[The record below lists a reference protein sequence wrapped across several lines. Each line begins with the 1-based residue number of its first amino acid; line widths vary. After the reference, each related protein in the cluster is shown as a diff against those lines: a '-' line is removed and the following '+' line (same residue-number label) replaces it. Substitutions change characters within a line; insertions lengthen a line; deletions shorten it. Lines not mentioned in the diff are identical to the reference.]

1 MCFQPIPH
9 PVDQSH
15 ELNRN
20 FLFASSCTQRLI
32 VPPLL
37 LVERMLYFRAIS
49 TELSK
54 QMAEFICRLGTPAGE
69 VVTRTVEAPGVTEAR
84 ARLEREGFRVFNVTP
99 PKASG
104 VTALTRLG
112 GRGGQAKVKANDFL
126 LFNQQLAALVRAGI
140 PILQAISMLRKR
152 AASARLR
159 AVLGDVEDQIRGG
172 AALSQAFASQGS
184 IFPRIY
190 TASILAGERSGALDE
205 VLLRYVTYMRRNVAL
220 RRKIRG
226 ALAYPLFLLFASG
239 CMVTF
244 LTVYVVPRMSD
255 LFSGFGTEL
264 PVVTQIVLGISHW
277 LSANVIWFG
286 PLFIGG
292 TIALFLWSR
301 TEGGRLKV
309 DGLLLKIPLAGNL
322 VVQLSIAQATRSLAT
337 LLAGGITLVESWEIA
352 AESIT
357 NRELRR
363 RSSAIL
369 PMIREGR
376 SFTESLEAADWVPLL
391 AVDMVGIGERSG
403 SLREMLD
410 EVAIFYDAES
420 EVRLEQL
427 TTTLEPAILVVM
439 GGIVVTILLAIYLP
453 IIQSISSGAGVTG
466 HH

>member
-1 MCFQPIPH
+1 
-9 PVDQSH
+9 
-15 ELNRN
+15 
-20 FLFASSCTQRLI
+20 
-32 VPPLL
+32 
-37 LVERMLYFRAIS
+37 
-49 TELSK
+49 
-54 QMAEFICRLGTPAGE
+54 MAEFICRLGTPAGE
-69 VVTRTVEAPGVTEAR
+69 VVTRTVEAPGVNEAR
-84 ARLEREGFRVFNVTP
+84 ARLEREGFRVFNVAP
-99 PKASG
+99 PKTTG
-104 VTALTRLG
+104 VTALTRFG

-172 AALSQAFASQGS
+172 AALSAAFASQGN

-205 VLLRYVTYMRRNVAL
+205 VLLRYVSYMRRNVGL

-255 LFSGFGTEL
+255 LFAGFGTEL
-264 PVVTQIVLGISHW
+264 PTVTQIVLGLSKW
-277 LSANVIWFG
+277 LSSNVLWFG

-292 TIALFLWSR
+292 AVVLFLWSR
-301 TEGGRLKV
+301 TEAGRLRV
-309 DGLLLKIPLAGNL
+309 DATLLKIPLAGNL

-363 RSSAIL
+363 RSSAIM

-376 SFTESLEAADWVPLL
+376 TFTESLEFANWVPML
-391 AVDMVGIGERSG
+391 AIDMIGIGERSG

-410 EVAIFYDAES
+410 EVAVFYDAES

-453 IIQSISSGAGVTG
+453 IIQSISGGAGVTG
-466 HH
+466 RH

>member
-1 MCFQPIPH
+1 
-9 PVDQSH
+9 
-15 ELNRN
+15 
-20 FLFASSCTQRLI
+20 
-32 VPPLL
+32 
-37 LVERMLYFRAIS
+37 
-49 TELSK
+49 
-54 QMAEFICRLGTPAGE
+54 MAEFICRLGTPAGE
-69 VVTRTVEAPGVTEAR
+69 VVTRTIEAVGVNEAR

-99 PKASG
+99 PKTSG
-104 VTALTRLG
+104 VTTLTRLG
-112 GRGGQAKVKANDFL
+112 GRGGQSKVKAADFL
-126 LFNQQLAALVRAGI
+126 LFNQQLAALFRAGI
-140 PILQAISMLRKR
+140 PILQAITMLRKR

-159 AVLGDVEDQIRGG
+159 TVLGEVEEQIKGG
-172 AALSQAFASQGS
+172 AALSTAFASQGGL
-184 IFPRIY
+184 FPRIY

-205 VLLRYVTYMRRNVAL
+205 VLNRYVTYMRRNVAL

-239 CMVTF
+239 IMVTF

-264 PVVTQIVLGISHW
+264 PIVTQIVVGLSTW
-277 LSANVIWFG
+277 LSSNVLWFG
-286 PLFIGG
+286 PLIIGG
-292 TIALFLWSR
+292 GIALFLWTR
-301 TEGGRLKV
+301 TAAGRMAV
-309 DGLLLKIPLAGNL
+309 DAFILKIPLAGNL
-322 VVQLSIAQATRSLAT
+322 VVQLSVAQATRSLAT

-363 RSSAIL
+363 RSSEIL

-376 SFTESLEAADWVPLL
+376 TFTESLEVANWVPPL
-391 AVDMVGIGERSG
+391 AIDMVGIGERSG

-410 EVAIFYDAES
+410 EVAVFYDAES

-453 IIQSISSGAGVTG
+453 IISSISGGAGVTG
-466 HH
+466 HR

>member
-1 MCFQPIPH
+1 
-9 PVDQSH
+9 
-15 ELNRN
+15 
-20 FLFASSCTQRLI
+20 
-32 VPPLL
+32 
-37 LVERMLYFRAIS
+37 
-49 TELSK
+49 
-54 QMAEFICRLGTPAGE
+54 MAEFICRLGTPAGE
-69 VVTRTVEAPGVTEAR
+69 VVTRTIEAPGVNEAR
-84 ARLEREGFRVFNVTP
+84 TRLEREGFRVFNVTP
-99 PKASG
+99 PKTSG

-112 GRGGQAKVKANDFL
+112 GRGGQPKVKANDFL

-172 AALSQAFASQGS
+172 AALSEAFASQGS

-239 CMVTF
+239 LMVTF

-255 LFSGFGTEL
+255 LFSGFGNEL
-264 PVVTQIVLGISHW
+264 PIVTQIVLGISHW
-277 LSANVIWFG
+277 LSGNVIWFG

-292 TIALFLWSR
+292 SIALFLWSR
-301 TEGGRLKV
+301 TELGRLKV
-309 DGLLLKIPLAGNL
+309 DSLLLKIPLAGNL
-322 VVQLSIAQATRSLAT
+322 VIQLSIAQATRSLAT

-376 SFTESLEAADWVPLL
+376 TFTESIEAANWVPLL

-410 EVAIFYDAES
+410 EVAVFYDAES

-439 GGIVVTILLAIYLP
+439 GGVVVTILLAIYLP
-453 IIQSISSGAGVTG
+453 IIQSISGGTGVTG
-466 HH
+466 RH

>member
-1 MCFQPIPH
+1 
-9 PVDQSH
+9 
-15 ELNRN
+15 
-20 FLFASSCTQRLI
+20 
-32 VPPLL
+32 
-37 LVERMLYFRAIS
+37 
-49 TELSK
+49 
-54 QMAEFICRLGTPAGE
+54 MAEFICRLGTPAGE
-69 VVTRTVEAPGVTEAR
+69 VVTRTIEAPGVLEAR
-84 ARLEREGFRVFNVTP
+84 TRLEREGFRVFNVTP
-99 PKASG
+99 PKTTG
-104 VTALTRLG
+104 VTTLTRLG
-112 GRGGQAKVKANDFL
+112 GRGGQSKVKASDFL

-152 AASARLR
+152 AASERLR
-159 AVLGDVEDQIRGG
+159 RVLGDVEDQIRGG

-255 LFSGFGTEL
+255 LFAGFGTDL
-264 PVVTQIVLGISHW
+264 PTVTQIVLGLSKW
-277 LSANVIWFG
+277 LSTNVLWFG

-292 TIALFLWSR
+292 SIVLFLWSR
-301 TEGGRLKV
+301 TETGRLRV
-309 DGLLLKIPLAGNL
+309 DATILKIPLAGSL

-363 RSSAIL
+363 RSAAIL

-376 SFTESLEAADWVPLL
+376 TFTESIEAANWVPPL
-391 AVDMVGIGERSG
+391 AVDMIGIGERSG

-453 IIQSISSGAGVTG
+453 IIQSISSGTGVAG

>member
-1 MCFQPIPH
+1 
-9 PVDQSH
+9 
-15 ELNRN
+15 
-20 FLFASSCTQRLI
+20 
-32 VPPLL
+32 
-37 LVERMLYFRAIS
+37 
-49 TELSK
+49 
-54 QMAEFICRLGTPAGE
+54 MAEFICRLGTPAGE
-69 VVTRTVEAPGVTEAR
+69 IVTRTVEAPGLIEAR

-99 PKASG
+99 PKTSG
-104 VTALTRLG
+104 VTVLTRLG
-112 GRGGQAKVKANDFL
+112 SAGAHPRVKANDFL

-140 PILQAISMLRKR
+140 PILQAISMLGKR

-159 AVLGDVEDQIRGG
+159 AVLGDVEEQIRGG
-172 AALSQAFASQGS
+172 AALSEAFASQGS

-205 VLLRYVTYMRRNVAL
+205 VLNRYVTYMRRNVAL

-226 ALAYPLFLLFASG
+226 ALAYPLFLLFASA

-255 LFSGFGTEL
+255 LFSGFGNEL
-264 PVVTQIVLGISHW
+264 PTITQVVVGLSRW
-277 LSANVIWFG
+277 LSSNVIWFG
-286 PLFIGG
+286 PLVIGG
-292 TIALFLWSR
+292 AVLLFLWSR
-301 TEGGRLKV
+301 TQGGRLKLDAWV
-309 DGLLLKIPLAGNL
+309 LKIPLAGSL
-322 VVQLSIAQATRSLAT
+322 VIQLSVAQATRSLAT

-363 RSSAIL
+363 RSSDIL

-376 SFTESLEAADWVPLL
+376 SFTESLELAGWVPALGI
-391 AVDMVGIGERSG
+391 DMIGIGERSG

-410 EVAIFYDAES
+410 EVAAFYDAES

-439 GGIVVTILLAIYLP
+439 GGVVVTILLAIYLP

>member
-1 MCFQPIPH
+1 
-9 PVDQSH
+9 
-15 ELNRN
+15 
-20 FLFASSCTQRLI
+20 
-32 VPPLL
+32 
-37 LVERMLYFRAIS
+37 
-49 TELSK
+49 
-54 QMAEFICRLGTPAGE
+54 MAEFICRLGTPAGE
-69 VVTRTVEAPGVTEAR
+69 VVTRTVEAPGVDEAR

-99 PKASG
+99 PKTSG
-104 VTALTRLG
+104 VTALTRFG
-112 GRGGQAKVKANDFL
+112 GRGGQPKVKASDFL

-264 PVVTQIVLGISHW
+264 PTVTQIVLGLSKW
-277 LSANVIWFG
+277 LSSNVLWFG

-292 TIALFLWSR
+292 AIALFLWSR
-301 TEGGRLKV
+301 TESGRLKV
-309 DGLLLKIPLAGNL
+309 DAILLKIPLAGNL
-322 VVQLSIAQATRSLAT
+322 VTQLSIAQATRSLAT

-376 SFTESLEAADWVPLL
+376 TFTESLEAANWVPLL

-410 EVAIFYDAES
+410 EVAVFYDAES

-453 IIQSISSGAGVTG
+453 IIQSISGGAGVTG
-466 HH
+466 RH

>member
-1 MCFQPIPH
+1 
-9 PVDQSH
+9 
-15 ELNRN
+15 
-20 FLFASSCTQRLI
+20 
-32 VPPLL
+32 
-37 LVERMLYFRAIS
+37 
-49 TELSK
+49 
-54 QMAEFICRLGTPAGE
+54 MAEFICRLGTPAGE
-69 VVTRTVEAPGVTEAR
+69 VVTRTVEAPGVNEAR

-99 PKASG
+99 PKTSG
-104 VTALTRLG
+104 VTTLTRLG
-112 GRGGQAKVKANDFL
+112 GRGGQSKVKAADFL

-172 AALSQAFASQGS
+172 AALSQAFASQGG

-226 ALAYPLFLLFASG
+226 ALAYPLFLLFASA

-264 PVVTQIVLGISHW
+264 PTVTQIVLGLSKW
-277 LSANVIWFG
+277 LSSNVLWFG

-292 TIALFLWSR
+292 AIVLFLWSR
-301 TEGGRLKV
+301 TETGRLKV
-309 DGLLLKIPLAGNL
+309 DAMILKIPLAGSL
-322 VVQLSIAQATRSLAT
+322 VIQLSIAQATRSLAT

-363 RSSAIL
+363 RSGAIL

-376 SFTESLEAADWVPLL
+376 SFTESLESAGWVPLL
-391 AVDMVGIGERSG
+391 AVDMTGIGERSG

-410 EVAIFYDAES
+410 EVAVFYDAES

-427 TTTLEPAILVVM
+427 TTTLEPAILIVM